1 MVSTQWRWTSPPRDG
16 VARLHAASNG
26 RPVEALL
33 ANAGH
38 GLGGAF
44 LDQEFDEVRHVIDTN
59 VTGTL
64 DLIQRIGRDM
74 RARGRGRI
82 LITGSIAGHIPGTYN
97 AVYNGTKALIDSF
110 AFALRAELKDS
121 RVTVTRLMP
130 GATETGFFERAGMAD
145 TRAGQ
150 GKKDDPA
157 VVARAGF
164 DAMMKGE
171 ADVVTGWKNKVQ
183 TTLANVTPN
192 TVLVEQHRRSAEPGS
207 ADPHGAEV
215 GMNAIQFLEREHEH
229 AKAEFAKVL
238 EASPVQR
245 GALWAALIPQLA
257 THEDI
262 EDACV
267 YKPLARDA
275 AAADPTLATWR
286 EHHQQEVSRV
296 ERLMGE
302 RRSIRRAR
310 SGGPRRRR
318 YTRPSRRTFRRRRT
332 PSSRGF
338 GRSGMPT
345 DWSARVTSCTR

>member
-1 MVSTQWRWTSPPRDG
+1 
-16 VARLHAASNG
+16 
-26 RPVEALL
+26 
-33 ANAGH
+33 
-38 GLGGAF
+38 
-44 LDQEFDEVRHVIDTN
+44 
-59 VTGTL
+59 VTC
-64 DLIQRIGRDM
+64 
-74 RARGRGRI
+74 
-82 LITGSIAGHIPGTYN
+82 
-97 AVYNGTKALIDSF
+97 
-110 AFALRAELKDS
+110 
-121 RVTVTRLMP
+121 LMP

-145 TRAGQ
+145 TRVGQ

-192 TVLVEQHRRSAEPGS
+192 TVLAEQHRRSAEPGS

-302 RRSIRRAR
+302 IEALDPESAEWRAKAAEVHATLQTHIQEEEDAIFPRIRKVWDADRLERADHELHTMK
-310 SGGPRRRR
+310 
-318 YTRPSRRTFRRRRT
+318 TRKAGSR
-332 PSSRGF
+332 
-338 GRSGMPT
+338 
-345 DWSARVTSCTR
+345 

>member
-1 MVSTQWRWTSPPRDG
+1 
-16 VARLHAASNG
+16 
-26 RPVEALL
+26 
-33 ANAGH
+33 
-38 GLGGAF
+38 
-44 LDQEFDEVRHVIDTN
+44 
-59 VTGTL
+59 
-64 DLIQRIGRDM
+64 
-74 RARGRGRI
+74 
-82 LITGSIAGHIPGTYN
+82 
-97 AVYNGTKALIDSF
+97 
-110 AFALRAELKDS
+110 
-121 RVTVTRLMP
+121 MP

-145 TRAGQ
+145 TRVGQ

-192 TVLVEQHRRSAEPGS
+192 TVLAEQHRRSAEPGS

-332 PSSRGF
+332 PSSPGF

-345 DWSARVTSCTR
+345 DWSARITSCTQ